1 MTALVIVNQIDV
13 RSATGLEAKSDSP
26 EARDADGP
34 EAGAVAFQRMQA
46 GEVGQIA
53 EAAGLVDGGQGTSD
67 AGDLVRGQTAGIIVL
82 GQPAEALVP
91 ERTNH
96 WRGRLDRE
104 LGTEAP
110 SKRRHT
116 RLHYAP
122 RRSPHSFSPPSASS
136 ARGARPRRANRRSSP
151 SSTQLWI
158 ERSSS

>member
-13 RSATGLEAKSDSP
+13 RSATVLEAKSDSP

-34 EAGAVAFQRMQA
+34 EAGAAAFQRVQA
-46 GEVGQIA
+46 GEV
-53 EAAGLVDGGQGTSD
+53 AGLVDGGQGTSD
-67 AGDLVRGQTAGIIVL
+67 AGDLVRGQPAGIIVL

-136 ARGARPRRANRRSSP
+136 ARGERPRWANRRSSP